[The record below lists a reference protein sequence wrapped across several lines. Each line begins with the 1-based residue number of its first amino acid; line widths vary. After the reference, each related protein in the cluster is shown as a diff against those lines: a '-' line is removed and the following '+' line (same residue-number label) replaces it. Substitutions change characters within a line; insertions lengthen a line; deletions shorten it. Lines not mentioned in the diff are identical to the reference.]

1 MNYLVDSAHYKEP
14 LFRPPSEW
22 DSLLI
27 PVTNGCTHSCT
38 FCSMYRSKNFSMR
51 KDIDGIK
58 RDIDLAK
65 SYGNKIRKIFLL
77 DGNAFVVKADMLAEI
92 TRYCYNAHPNLKRVT
107 AYAHAKDIVRKTD
120 EDLKRIA
127 EAGFSMVY
135 VGVESGDNDV
145 LKFCSKGT
153 THEELALAAQKCH
166 KAGISWSGIFLL
178 GLAGNDPELSRKHA
192 VESGKLITKMAPPK
206 DNPVEWYVAPLTLS
220 VTPGTPLWEK
230 KKAGEFKECSSTEIL
245 REMRIMIEHTSNDI
259 QNCVF
264 RTNHASN
271 YLNLSGVLSRDKE
284 KLMTLIQYGI
294 DNPRVRRPDF
304 LRGL

>member
-27 PVTNGCTHSCT
+27 PVTNGCTHSCA
-38 FCSMYRSKNFSMR
+38 FCSMYRSKKFSMR
-51 KDIDGIK
+51 KDIEGIK

-65 SYGNKIRKIFLL
+65 RYGNKIRKIFLL

-92 TRYCYNAHPNLKRVT
+92 TRYCYEVHPNLKRVT
-107 AYAHAKDIVRKTD
+107 AYAHAKDIVRKSD
-120 EDLKRIA
+120 EDLKHIA

-135 VGVESGDNDV
+135 VGVESGDDDV

-166 KAGISWSGIFLL
+166 KAGIAWSGIFLL

-192 VESGKLITKMAPPK
+192 VESGKLINKMNPPK
-206 DNPVEWYVAPLTLS
+206 YNPVEWYVAPLTLS
-220 VTPGTPLWEK
+220 VTPGTQLWEK

-245 REMRIMIEHTSNDI
+245 REMRIMIEHTSDKL

-271 YLNLSGVLSRDKE
+271 YLPLEGILSRDKR
-284 KLMTLIQYGI
+284 KLVEII
-294 DNPRVRRPDF
+294 DQALKGNILLKPESF
-304 LRGL
+304 RGL